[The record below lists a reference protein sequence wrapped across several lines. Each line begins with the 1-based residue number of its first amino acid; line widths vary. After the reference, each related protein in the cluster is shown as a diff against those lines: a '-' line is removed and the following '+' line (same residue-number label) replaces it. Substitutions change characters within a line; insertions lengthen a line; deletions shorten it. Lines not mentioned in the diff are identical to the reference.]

1 MMLTETLLFVIH
13 YLLVIMTVFLASP
26 ADVAKLQQN
35 EIKNKK
41 DQTCVFLGNHQAT
54 QKKSF
59 RKGLSLTWK
68 EPEKWVIFCFK
79 RKAAFLVNDSFSSFG
94 SWTHFTVCL
103 PRQVL
108 ISLHNFYDW
117 AIFGRCCN
125 ILALQY
131 TTLPWLALPGCC
143 LFRASCCCCCWPFT
157 LS

>member
-59 RKGLSLTWK
+59 RKGLSLT
-68 EPEKWVIFCFK
+68 
-79 RKAAFLVNDSFSSFG
+79 
-94 SWTHFTVCL
+94 
-103 PRQVL
+103 
-108 ISLHNFYDW
+108 
-117 AIFGRCCN
+117 
-125 ILALQY
+125 
-131 TTLPWLALPGCC
+131 
-143 LFRASCCCCCWPFT
+143 
-157 LS
+157 